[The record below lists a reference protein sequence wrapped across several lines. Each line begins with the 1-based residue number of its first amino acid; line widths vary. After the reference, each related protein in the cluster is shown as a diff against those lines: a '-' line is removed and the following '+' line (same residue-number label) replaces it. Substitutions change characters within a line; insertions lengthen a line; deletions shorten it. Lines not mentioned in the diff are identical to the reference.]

1 MSSQQSTLE
10 SVRDTASSAIE
21 TITNAVSTT
30 PAGNQA
36 PKEEDEVGKDSHGN
50 KFKKGDF
57 KDKLNEAAHGGPP
70 QKEPSLMEKGISAL
84 QQHAYDQG
92 PEENSAKDDNAPP
105 TRPDHDVPI
114 EQFLRHQY
122 KSTSGEGLPDPSLS
136 K

>member
-70 QKEPSLMEKGISAL
+70 QKEPSLMEKG
-84 QQHAYDQG
+84 
-92 PEENSAKDDNAPP
+92 
-105 TRPDHDVPI
+105 R
-114 EQFLRHQY
+114 QFRFAVSDESVEFDLHVIA
-122 KSTSGEGLPDPSLS
+122 S
-136 K
+136 